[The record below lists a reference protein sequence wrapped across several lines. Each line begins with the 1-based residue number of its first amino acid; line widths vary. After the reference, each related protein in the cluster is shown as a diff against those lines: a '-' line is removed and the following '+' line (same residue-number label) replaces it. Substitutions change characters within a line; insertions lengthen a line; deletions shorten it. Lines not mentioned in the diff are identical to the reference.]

1 APSLQNK
8 HQTQIYIVS
17 LCLSYTVLSPEPNA
31 LVKALR
37 KLPILHDQEYALQSH
52 MYEYYSTSGPQE
64 NTLVLPIVYTF
75 LEYSPLLDSC
85 NMTIDDWAT
94 IRKDIEKHY
103 EKYDGF
109 VILHGTAS
117 ALSFMCEH
125 LGKPAI
131 LTGSQIHLND
141 GRNNLLETLLIA
153 GQFSIPEVKS
163 GVRGLLKGGRCRNQE
178 QENKEAP
185 VAQSFIKDVPT
196 LTSMLMVPHAWLFEP
211 SPLQMPGLLA
221 LYTSLPLFL
230 PESFLQSPMEGVV
243 LETKLTWVLSPH
255 HTCGWMCVLNISS
268 WSPQVLSDAGL
279 VAGSDMTSE
288 AALCKLSY
296 MLARKELN
304 IEVLSQNLR
313 GEMIGDLQGAK
324 LTLSD
329 SRFIQVI
336 SQCLSINSKKVRP
349 QAIRDALTP
358 TVACAA
364 SKIGDVGALDAL
376 KEMMRNS
383 YLNTTYH
390 NFILLGNL
398 GDYDG
403 RTPLHIAAS
412 EGHLK
417 VVQYL
422 QDQGATVHAKDRTPL
437 RNAMHFRHKEVVKL
451 LRETGVR
458 FSSDELKDAGTELCS
473 LASNADIEGLE
484 MWHLARGDLNIRGY
498 DEKMP
503 MDVVS
508 VRDWEPLFHLQTWV
522 VKDGYG

>member
-1 APSLQNK
+1 VELLCFILARSQLQMR
-8 HQTQIYIVS
+8 TLS

-64 NTLVLPIVYTF
+64 NTLVLPKQNIQDKDPLKIVYTF

-125 LGKPAI
+125 LGKSVICCLYDLLQVPI
-131 LTGSQIHLND
+131 YETRND

-196 LTSMLMVPHAWLFEP
+196 LQQHGGEY
-211 SPLQMPGLLA
+211 LA

-243 LETKLTWVLSPH
+243 LETNGVIIVNCTQCLRGSVTTSYA
-255 HTCGWMCVLNISS
+255 TGM
-268 WSPQVLSDAGL
+268 VLSDAGL

-336 SQCLSINSKKVRP
+336 SQCLSINK
-349 QAIRDALTP
+349 AIRDALTP